1 MLTTTIYRKERS
13 MYSKYVELRDK
24 KGVND
29 STVSRTLGIP
39 QSTFTDWKSGK
50 SSPKLQKLLKIAKY
64 FEVSLEELI
73 GEED

>member
-1 MLTTTIYRKERS
+1 